1 VLQYFDGPPRHSE
14 DDWNP
19 EKRFQTLAGG
29 FGAMSAESPER
40 ILADGPPR
48 HSEDDWNPEKRFQT
62 LAGGFGAMS
71 AESPER
77 ILAFARMMGQGSQTC
92 HCNLYFSCAGWLKTR
107 VYGCC
112 R

>member
-1 VLQYFDGPPRHSE
+1 MAVWRLKLFRTLASKSGSLGSNLGIGHVLQYF
-14 DDWNP
+14 
-19 EKRFQTLAGG
+19 
-29 FGAMSAESPER
+29 
-40 ILADGPPR
+40 DGPPR